1 MSEVD
6 LDLSGARVLVV
17 DDQPENLD
25 VLCSALETAKY
36 DVLIASSGAQ
46 GLSIARRAHP
56 DIVLLDVRMPG
67 IDGFETCQILK
78 ESG

>member
-1 MSEVD
+1 VSEVD

-17 DDQPENLD
+17 DDQPKNLD

-46 GLSIARRAHP
+46 GLSITRRTHP

-67 IDGFETCQILK
+67 IDGSETCRRHR
-78 ESG
+78 G